1 MGLSSFQQVY
11 PLVYFGISLLFP
23 YRIQQNAEDLV
34 EATRQGEIGNQNS
47 IIRNLTLSKCL
58 HVCRL
63 KDAIASGRT
72 LNPQGSMLEDRDAD
86 GKHVRYGALYG
97 HVLNSVEVKF

>member
-11 PLVYFGISLLFP
+11 PLVYFGISMLFP

-47 IIRNLTLSKCL
+47 IIRHLALSKCL

-63 KDAIASGRT
+63 KDAIGSGRI

>member
-1 MGLSSFQQVY
+1 M
-11 PLVYFGISLLFP
+11 
-23 YRIQQNAEDLV
+23 
-34 EATRQGEIGNQNS
+34 
-47 IIRNLTLSKCL
+47 
-58 HVCRL
+58 CRL
-63 KDAIASGRT
+63 KDAIGSGRI